1 MDFDDDLQ
9 SKDEPRPRKP
19 RSFLLLLVLI
29 FIAIMMVVWTRS
41 NLGPGR
47 MADVSVSEYFHQK
60 ALGQIEGDELIA
72 DIKTPGYSKEGHS
85 YKKIHATIPPAYVVD
100 TKGFEEL
107 KAGIPPEKFQ
117 YNKRDPFLT
126 QLLMSIVPWVIILLV
141 AWYFFF
147 RQIRASGGPGNILSF
162 GKSRARFI
170 TADKV
175 KTTFADVAGVEEA
188 KE

>member
-60 ALGQIEGDELIA
+60 ALGMVEGVQIEGDELIA

-100 TKGFEEL
+100 
-107 KAGIPPEKFQ
+107 
-117 YNKRDPFLT
+117 
-126 QLLMSIVPWVIILLV
+126 
-141 AWYFFF
+141 
-147 RQIRASGGPGNILSF
+147 
-162 GKSRARFI
+162 
-170 TADKV
+170 
-175 KTTFADVAGVEEA
+175 
-188 KE
+188 